1 MNCHIKKL
9 PARFA
14 FTLVELMIAMTV
26 TLLLMAA
33 LGKAFAVIGRSMKE
47 GRSQVSLSS
56 KLRGISFRIRN
67 DLHSRTV
74 DATPPISP
82 VGGQGYFTYYE
93 GPLTEHTYALFGAE
107 PTQETSGGDFDTPSS
122 GGFNA
127 PENGPT
133 YRRLSRFGDFDDYIA
148 FTAEAEGDDWFTGK
162 VPAYLVDDT
171 AADPM
176 EPRII
181 RSKRAEIIMW
191 ASPVWDVDKSLNQLR
206 VATTPAASTDPVWL
220 PSPSKMPLFQDSDRD
235 FAPDRIVLR
244 QRILLVRPDLN
255 LKARLEYPFGTGP
268 AAVRDGGPPNGRSGD
283 GFETTFLR
291 PMGGNAND
299 PGAVPVGLEE
309 IYPIGQ
315 VTFPNYVAP
324 GSSADSALVRQS
336 NWLVGMAPMH
346 HYFDISLRRVIHP
359 DTGEPTNFVAAN
371 SLSDLVYPHNRFG
384 HVRYPGRYFG
394 RGDSTGAFQD
404 RVDYATS
411 MPLLAVGG
419 NDALTTWQGAGDTR
433 LDPPNATA
441 PGWFP
446 AAHPSSRTF
455 NAVSGEQF
463 GLFNGW
469 LLPEFELGDP
479 NPRPNPAV
487 PVSHWHREYVSTDD
501 PRWDRTGE
509 DVIAS
514 NILSFDLRGFD
525 QSAPIF
531 ATSGMDEAPG
541 VAGFDDDLSGT
552 ADDTST
558 LGLQFLSELGTIG
571 SDDEVMSVNDIG
583 ISALLSLN
591 NDTGF
596 DILDLRDNAPSNTYS
611 KDPGHYA
618 ALVGQGG
625 FVDLCYPYLNG
636 TPLQSLM
643 ANSGQVSTPPLT
655 LVADAEVTR
664 NYTTFLNSSYSA
676 FPIPPNGLDS
686 LKYSGKLL
694 HRGTAGNIVYFQP
707 TYDTWTDGYE
717 SDGFDQT
724 QRSDSSLSGGTASG
738 TTWLLNNTSGLTK
751 TPRISTSGWQ
761 IDSGRFDG
769 SFQECPPPFLDDLQ
783 AISITVRLEDPPT
796 GEITQFTIVESLQ

>member
-1 MNCHIKKL
+1 MNCQMKKL
-9 PARFA
+9 PARVA

-74 DATPPISP
+74 DARPPISP

-93 GPLTEHTYALFGAE
+93 GPLTEHTFGLFGAE
-107 PTQETSGGDFDTPSS
+107 PTQETTGGDFETPSS
-122 GGFNA
+122 AGFNA

-133 YRRLSRFGDFDDYIA
+133 YRRLSRYGDFDDYIA
-148 FTAEAEGDDWFTGK
+148 FTAEAAGDDWFTGK

-171 AADPM
+171 ATDPM

-181 RSKRAEIIMW
+181 RSKRAEIIIW
-191 ASPVWDVDKSLNQLR
+191 ASPVWDLDKNSNELR
-206 VATTPAASTDPVWL
+206 IATTPASPSDPTWL
-220 PSPSKMPLFQDSDRD
+220 PSPSKMPLFEDVDRNY
-235 FAPDRIVLR
+235 APDRIVLR

-255 LKARLEYPFGTGP
+255 VKGRLEFPFGTGP
-268 AAVRDGGPPNGRSGD
+268 STVRDGGPANGRSGS
-283 GFETTFLR
+283 GFETTYLR
-291 PMGGNAND
+291 PMNGNVND
-299 PGAVPVGLEE
+299 PGAVPAGLAE

-315 VTFPNYVAP
+315 TTFPNYVAP
-324 GSSADSALVRQS
+324 GSATDSAQVRQS

-346 HYFDISLRRVIHP
+346 QYFDISLRRVVHP

-394 RGDSTGAFQD
+394 RGQATGAFQD
-404 RVDYATS
+404 RSDFATS
-411 MPLLAVGG
+411 MPLLALGG
-419 NDALTTWQGAGDTR
+419 NDALTTWQGADDTR

-446 AAHPSSRTF
+446 SAHPSSRTF
-455 NAVSGEQF
+455 NSVSGELF

-487 PVSHWHREYVSTDD
+487 PVSHWHRAYVSTND

-525 QSAPIF
+525 PGAPIF
-531 ATSGMDEAPG
+531 ATAGMDEAPG

-552 ADDTST
+552 ADDTDT
-558 LGLQFLSELGTIG
+558 VGLQFSSELGTVG
-571 SDDEVMSVNDIG
+571 SDDETITVNDIG
-583 ISALLSLN
+583 ISALLTLN

-611 KDPGHYA
+611 KSPGHYA

-643 ANSGQVSTPPLT
+643 ASSGQASTPPMPV
-655 LVADAEVTR
+655 VADAEVAR

-676 FPIPPNGLDS
+676 FPIPTNGLDS
-686 LKYSGKLL
+686 LKYSGKLV
-694 HRGTAGNIVYFQP
+694 HRGTAGSIVYFQP
-707 TYDTWTDGYE
+707 TYDTWTNGYE
-717 SDGFDQT
+717 ADGFDQS
-724 QRSDSSLSGGTASG
+724 QRSDLSLTGGTPSG
-738 TTWLLNNTSGLTK
+738 TTWVLNNASGLTK
-751 TPRISTSGWQ
+751 TPRGGAGAWR
-761 IDSGRFDG
+761 IDSGRFDS
-769 SFQECPPPFLDDLQ
+769 SFQECPPPFLSDLQ
-783 AISITVRLEDPPT
+783 AISVTVRLEDPPT
-796 GEITQFTIVESLQ
+796 GEITQFTIVEGLQ